1 MRRRRRRRSK
11 EGCFWFL
18 FSASILFLDTIIV
31 CSSGIET
38 FKHIFNS
45 GALRLDLDLPR
56 SVSVFFEPCGST
68 ASLHRSLEEKI
79 GEGTAV
85 MYKGRHCC
93 GIALLV
99 PSSSRT
105 EALPQSRAKAIVT
118 TKELCEVIPTFL
130 ATQQARVVLCWVWL
144 KLVCAFGCD

>member
-1 MRRRRRRRSK
+1 MRRRRRRRRSK

-79 GEGTAV
+79 GETFVVDVVASCTIFQ
-85 MYKGRHCC
+85 RQ
-93 GIALLV
+93 L
-99 PSSSRT
+99 
-105 EALPQSRAKAIVT
+105 ALPA
-118 TKELCEVIPTFL
+118 C
-130 ATQQARVVLCWVWL
+130 
-144 KLVCAFGCD
+144 